1 MKLLLFIYLFTFNI
15 NDGCSQESFRTF
27 RDISKYDNKNIDVK
41 IFRSLNNIKSPF
53 LSSLIE
59 VTNES
64 LLPISVVFPIWL
76 YIPARANNNHYD
88 ESSSILLAISE
99 GLNLAATQGAKYL
112 FKRDRPFRTLNN
124 VRLYDTMSVAGTY
137 SFPSGHASGS
147 FAIAT
152 LMTLRYPDKPLLI
165 TGLYT
170 YASIVSLGR
179 IFWGVH
185 YPSDVL
191 GGMLIGA
198 GSAALIYSLRKP
210 IIETKNELFNQR
222 DRTDRASGN
231 INSSALLL
239 SVIASDVVNNLLSNS
254 DNKIM
259 KKSRVSISVTEK
271 ANYLD
276 YNFSF

>member
-1 MKLLLFIYLFTFNI
+1 
-15 NDGCSQESFRTF
+15 
-27 RDISKYDNKNIDVK
+27 
-41 IFRSLNNIKSPF
+41 
-53 LSSLIE
+53 
-59 VTNES
+59 
-64 LLPISVVFPIWL
+64 
-76 YIPARANNNHYD
+76 
-88 ESSSILLAISE
+88 
-99 GLNLAATQGAKYL
+99 
-112 FKRDRPFRTLNN
+112 
-124 VRLYDTMSVAGTY
+124 
-137 SFPSGHASGS
+137 
-147 FAIAT
+147 
-152 LMTLRYPDKPLLI
+152 MTLRYPDKPLLI

-276 YNFSF
+276 YNFSFKLPFYFPR